1 MPVATCPAM
10 PGGPLPSRTQATEGD
25 GLVGSCGAANTAPS
39 GLSAPVTRSAEN
51 GMAMGAPRVNGP
63 EAGAGT
69 VVAGAPAADVVVD
82 VWRGEVG
89 VGDPPELQAA
99 NTTDAVS
106 TASPATNP
114 NCSR

>member
-1 MPVATCPAM
+1 MTA
-10 PGGPLPSRTQATEGD
+10 GPLPSIPQATEGD

-51 GMAMGAPRVNGP
+51 GMAMGAPRVKGP

-69 VVAGAPAADVVVD
+69 RVRGAPPDAAEVVD

-89 VGDPPELQAA
+89 VGDPPELQAD
-99 NTTDAVS
+99 NTTAAVS
-106 TASPATNP
+106 TASPATN
-114 NCSR
+114 

>member
-1 MPVATCPAM
+1 M
-10 PGGPLPSRTQATEGD
+10 TQAIEGD

-51 GMAMGAPRVNGP
+51 GMAIGAPRVNGP

-69 VVAGAPAADVVVD
+69 VVVGRRAAAAVVVD

-99 NTTDAVS
+99 STTDAVS

>member
-1 MPVATCPAM
+1 MPVATCSATRA
-10 PGGPLPSRTQATEGD
+10 GPLPSITQATEGD

-51 GMAMGAPRVNGP
+51 GIAIGAPRVNGP
-63 EAGAGT
+63 ETGGGT
-69 VVAGAPAADVVVD
+69 VVGGAPPDAEVVVD
-82 VWRGEVG
+82 VWRDEVG

-106 TASPATNP
+106 TASPTT
-114 NCSR
+114 

>member
-1 MPVATCPAM
+1 M
-10 PGGPLPSRTQATEGD
+10 TQAMAGA

-39 GLSAPVTRSAEN
+39 GLSAAVTRSAEN
-51 GMAMGAPRVNGP
+51 GSAMGAPRVSGP

-69 VVAGAPAADVVVD
+69 VVLGTPAPAVVVVD

-89 VGDPPELQAA
+89 VGDPPDPQAA
-99 NTTDAVS
+99 S
-106 TASPATNP
+106 SSGRRPTAAANP

>member
-1 MPVATCPAM
+1 MP
-10 PGGPLPSRTQATEGD
+10 SITQATEGD

-51 GMAMGAPRVNGP
+51 GMAMGAPSVNGP

-69 VVAGAPAADVVVD
+69 VVVGGAARAAVVVD

>member
-1 MPVATCPAM
+1 IPVATCSAITA
-10 PGGPLPSRTQATEGD
+10 GPLPSMTQATEGD

-51 GMAMGAPRVNGP
+51 GMAMGAPRVKGP

-69 VVAGAPAADVVVD
+69 VGGGAPPAAVVVD